1 MNRFK
6 KTFFALIIVFLSLLF
21 ISCNGVET
29 PPENTKSYRTKVRS
43 GVSEVILEELEL
55 GFRFFYETASVDEA
69 SYGLIPDRFHAVGQ
83 DGGNPGDVS
92 SIASVGFGLSTL
104 PIGIEAGWISREE
117 GKARALGTLG
127 TVGKMERTHGFW
139 YHFVSM
145 KTGKR
150 VWNSEVSIIDSA
162 LLIAGVLTV
171 GRYFGGE
178 VQKLAYKLYEEI
190 EWDWYF
196 DRNANKFYMGY
207 TPEKG
212 FEGYWEG
219 YAEQLLIFVLAAG
232 SPKHSVD
239 AQAYRLMKLSS
250 RYHNSTKDYG
260 AFYSTYTGSLF
271 THQFSHAWIDFRSYV
286 DEDGYNW
293 FTNSVHATEA
303 AITYAKG
310 LNGKYPGIHENS
322 WGMSACDG
330 PGGYRGNYGSGPS
343 AGNAHY
349 VDGTVPAYGALGS
362 IVFKPEE
369 AIRAAENYRTYEQ
382 FWSKYGFKDSYN
394 LRYNGQNW
402 FANDIIGIDKGISV
416 LMIENYLSEMI
427 WKIFMEVEYVQK
439 GLENLNFS
447 YVGEEK

>member
-1 MNRFK
+1 MNKFR
-6 KTFFALIIVFLSLLF
+6 KTINALFIILFAAFFFA
-21 ISCNGVET
+21 CNDKT
-29 PPENTKSYRTKVRS
+29 PPENTKTYRTEVRT

-55 GFRFFYETASVDEA
+55 GFRFFYEAANDEGEA
-69 SYGLIPDRFHAVGQ
+69 YGLIPDRYHATG
-83 DGGNPGDVS
+83 DSPGNVC
-92 SIASVGFGLSTL
+92 SIASVGFGLSAL
-104 PIGIEAGWISREE
+104 PIGIEAGWITREE
-117 GKARALGTLG
+117 GKERALGTLQ
-127 TVGKMERTHGFW
+127 TLSKMQRIHGFW
-139 YHFVSM
+139 FHFVDM

-162 LLIAGVLTV
+162 LLIAGALTV

-178 VQKLAYKLYEEI
+178 IQKLAYRLYEEI
-190 EWDWYF
+190 EWDWYY
-196 DRNANKFYMGY
+196 DAGANRFYMGY
-207 TPEKG
+207 TPETG
-212 FEGYWEG
+212 FEGYWHG

-232 SPKHSVD
+232 SPKHRVGV
-239 AQAYRLMKLSS
+239 QAYNLMKLSS
-250 RYHNSTKDYG
+250 KYHGATENYGGFFSTW
-260 AFYSTYTGSLF
+260 TGSLF
-271 THQFSHAWIDFRSYV
+271 THQFSHAWIDFRNYV
-286 DEDGYNW
+286 DADGYNW

-394 LRYNGQNW
+394 LRYNGQDW